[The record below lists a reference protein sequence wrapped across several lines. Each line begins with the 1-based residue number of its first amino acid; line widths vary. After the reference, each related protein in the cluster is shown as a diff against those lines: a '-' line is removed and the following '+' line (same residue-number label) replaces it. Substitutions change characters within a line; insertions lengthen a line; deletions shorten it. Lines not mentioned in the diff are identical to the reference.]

1 MFDNLLDKLP
11 QLMEATLE
19 TIYMTGFSLL
29 FSTMLGL
36 PMGVLLVL
44 SDKGGLMP
52 NRFLNSVLGMIINVF
67 RSIPFMILLILLIPV
82 SRLVVGTAIGWQA
95 ATVSLVIAA
104 APFVARLIETALR
117 EVDWGVIEAAQAMG
131 ASNWQIIYKVLLPE
145 SLPSIVSGITVAAV
159 TIVGYT
165 AMAGAIGGGGLGHM
179 AIRYGYQGYQPDIT
193 AVVTI
198 ILVLMVQL
206 LQSLGDWLARRV
218 DKR

>member
-1 MFDNLLDKLP
+1 MFDNLMDKLP
-11 QLMEATLE
+11 QLAQATLE
-19 TIYMTGFSLL
+19 TAYMTGFSLL
-29 FSTMLGL
+29 FSTLLGL
-36 PMGVLLVL
+36 PMGILLVL

-52 NRFLNSVLGMIINVF
+52 NRLLNSVLGTIINVF

-117 EVDWGVIEAAQAMG
+117 EVDRGVIEAAQAMG

-145 SLPSIVSGITVAAV
+145 SLPAIISGITVAAV

-193 AVVTI
+193 AAVTI
-198 ILVLMVQL
+198 ILVVMVQL
-206 LQSLGDWLARRV
+206 LQSFGDWLTRRV

>member
-117 EVDWGVIEAAQAMG
+117 EVDRGVIEAAQAMG

-193 AVVTI
+193 AAVTI

>member
-52 NRFLNSVLGMIINVF
+52 NRFLNAVLGMIINVF

-117 EVDWGVIEAAQAMG
+117 EVDRGVIEAAQAMG

>member
-1 MFDNLLDKLP
+1 MFDNVLDKLP
-11 QLMEATLE
+11 QLWEATLE
-19 TIYMTGFSLL
+19 TTYMTGFSLL
-29 FSTMLGL
+29 FSTLLGL
-36 PMGVLLVL
+36 PLGILLVL
-44 SDKGGLMP
+44 TDKGGLWP
-52 NRFLNSVLGMIINVF
+52 NRWLNSVLGTVVNIF

-82 SRLVVGTAIGWQA
+82 SRLVVGSAIGWKA

-117 EVDWGVIEAAQAMG
+117 EVDRGVVEAAQAMG
-131 ASNWQIIYKVLLPE
+131 ASNWQIIFKVLLPE
-145 SLPSIVSGITVAAV
+145 SLPAIISGITVAAV

-193 AVVTI
+193 AVVTV
-198 ILVLMVQL
+198 ILVLMVQV
-206 LQSLGDWLARRV
+206 LQSVGDWLARRV

>member
-1 MFDNLLDKLP
+1 MFDNVLDKLP
-11 QLMEATLE
+11 QLWEATLE
-19 TIYMTGFSLL
+19 TTYMTGFSLL
-29 FSTMLGL
+29 FSTLMGL
-36 PMGVLLVL
+36 PLGILLVIT
-44 SDKGGLMP
+44 DKGGLWP
-52 NRFLNSVLGMIINVF
+52 NRWLNSVLGAIVNIF

-82 SRLVVGTAIGWQA
+82 SRLVVGSAIGWKA

-117 EVDWGVIEAAQAMG
+117 EVDRGVIEAAQAMG
-131 ASNWQIIYKVLLPE
+131 ANNWQIIFKVLLPE
-145 SLPSIVSGITVAAV
+145 SLPAIISGITVAGV
-159 TIVGYT
+159 TIIGYT

-179 AIRYGYQGYQPDIT
+179 AIRYGYQGFQPDVT

-206 LQSLGDWLARRV
+206 LQSAGDWLARRV

>member
-117 EVDWGVIEAAQAMG
+117 EVDRGVIEAAQAMG